1 VPVLHYDIVI
11 GIDLAY
17 HCPCPLFSLFQS
29 GFIGKP
35 RMVRSV
41 IFIRAKKDI
50 KRKCLMKKLLFLLTV
65 TVMLSG
71 CVVYPGYYGHYT
83 SDNYGFPYGYAGPN
97 INFHYTG
104 VYGGRGHHGGYGHH
118 HGGYRGW
125 HR

>member
-1 VPVLHYDIVI
+1 MTRREREWRTGWSFLLKD
-11 GIDLAY
+11 
-17 HCPCPLFSLFQS
+17 
-29 GFIGKP
+29 KE
-35 RMVRSV
+35 
-41 IFIRAKKDI
+41 IFDTTNDI
-50 KRKCLMKKLLFLLTV
+50 KRGCLMIKLLLLLTV
-65 TVMLSG
+65 AVMLSG